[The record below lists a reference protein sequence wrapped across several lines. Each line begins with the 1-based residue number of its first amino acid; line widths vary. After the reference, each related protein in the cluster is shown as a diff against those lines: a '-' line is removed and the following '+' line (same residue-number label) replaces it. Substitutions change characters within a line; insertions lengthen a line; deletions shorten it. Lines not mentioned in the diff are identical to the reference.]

1 MGNSDNYTNALAHYA
16 DLRGRLDAIREEH
29 SDIIEEVEAAEDA
42 LGTALSELKKIARE
56 RGPIRGNGFIVK
68 VTRPKSVTYDAEQ
81 LIRLDPDILNV
92 PGVIER
98 TVNKT
103 ELERALQLGEADID
117 AANAA
122 RTEKELTSRVVIQDD
137 PRS

>member
-1 MGNSDNYTNALAHYA
+1 MENSDDYAKALAIYA
-16 DLRGRLDAIREEH
+16 DLMGRLLATQEEH
-29 SDIIEEVEAAEDA
+29 ADAIEEVEAAEDA
-42 LGTALSELKKIARE
+42 VGAALVGLKKHARE
-56 RGPIRGNGFIVK
+56 RGPIRGSGFVVK
-68 VTRPKSVTYDAEQ
+68 VTHPKSISYDAER
-81 LIRLDPDILNV
+81 LIELDPGILNV